1 MKVAR
6 TYAADEERTLIT
18 AMILHSPV
26 LERIAGRLG
35 KKEKCFR
42 SRWANTVSQWCLEYF
57 RRYGKAPRKSI
68 HHLFEKYAATGADKE
83 SIELIAN
90 FLDGLSQDVIS
101 QAKDMNE
108 QFIVD
113 MASDYFGKVR
123 LERLQQDLEAA
134 LERSDRA
141 AAEEALKT
149 YEPIA
154 FGAGD
159 WTDPTDTQS
168 ISEALSMEEHQSVI
182 QFRGALGE
190 FLSPYFERDAFISF
204 VGPEKSGKSFW
215 LMEVAWQAMLQHR
228 RVLYYVIGDMSQ
240 HQVMRRLLCRALRR
254 PLRPKTLEIPYQ
266 MIREGKNV
274 RLRSKTKEFKNPIT
288 VKRAVEGMQEILQK
302 TGAVESRLRLKCCG
316 AGEISASQ
324 IEQDVRDEV
333 RKGWVPDAVVLD
345 YADLLAPELIAKG
358 WDFRHQQNESWK
370 VMRRISQNNHL
381 LFVTGTQAAATSYGA
396 TLIRKSDFSEDKR
409 KNAHVTGMLGINQMS
424 EEKKQC
430 IYRLNWVFLR
440 DGGWTDSEV
449 VHTAGNWLLACPCI
463 VSTL

>member
-1 MKVAR
+1 MKVTR
-6 TYAADEERTLIT
+6 TYAADQERTLLT

-26 LERIAGRLG
+26 LERISGRLNG
-35 KKEKCFR
+35 SDKHFR
-42 SRWANTVSQWCLEYF
+42 SRWANTVSHWCLEYF

-68 HHLFEKYAATGADKE
+68 YQLYAKHAASSGDKE
-83 SIELIAN
+83 SNEVIES
-90 FLDGLSQDVIS
+90 FLEGLSQDAARQTKS
-101 QAKDMNE
+101 MNE
-108 QFIVD
+108 QFLVD
-113 MASDYFGKVR
+113 MASEYFCKVR
-123 LERLQQDLEAA
+123 LERLQQELEGS
-134 LERSDRA
+134 LERNDTA
-141 AAEEALKT
+141 AAEEALKS
-149 YEPIA
+149 YERIA
-154 FGAGD
+154 FSSHD
-159 WTDPTDTQS
+159 WTDPTDSRS
-168 ISEALSMEEHQSVI
+168 IQEALTMEEHQSLI
-182 QFRGALGE
+182 QFSGGLQE

-215 LMEVAWQAMLQHR
+215 LMEVAWRAMLQHR

-254 PLRPKTLEIPYQ
+254 PLRPKTVEIPYQ
-266 MIREGKNV
+266 IIREGKNV

-288 VKRAVEGMQEILQK
+288 VSRAVEGMQEILKK
-302 TGAVESRLRLKCCG
+302 TGSLKSRLRLKCCG
-316 AGEISASQ
+316 AGELAASQ

-333 RKGWVPDAVVLD
+333 RKEWIPDVVVVD
-345 YADLLAPELIAKG
+345 YADLFAPEPIAKG

-409 KNAHVTGMLGINQMS
+409 KNAHVTGMLGINQTS

-440 DGGWTDSEV
+440 DGGWADNEV
-449 VHTAGNWLLACPCI
+449 VHTAGNWLLASPCI